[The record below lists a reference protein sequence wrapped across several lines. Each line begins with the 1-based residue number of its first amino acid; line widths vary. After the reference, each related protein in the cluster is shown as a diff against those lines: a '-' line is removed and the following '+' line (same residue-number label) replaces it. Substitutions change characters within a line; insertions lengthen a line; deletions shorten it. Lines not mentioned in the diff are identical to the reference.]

1 MALGSDAHC
10 DNETLTPPRLSGGG
24 AGCEFGG
31 GDRQNC
37 GFGFARSFD
46 GGMKKFREGFDA
58 GDEAGAG
65 PGEMAA
71 GFEGVDTLIAD
82 GGNRLPRVGEYHGA
96 VFVARLLVQSF
107 PEPNDR
113 QRKTAGAT
121 PGMRRVAAPSLSAPV
136 PRVSRAARRFA
147 GATLPLHDHGEFLRQ
162 PTRCL

>member
-96 VFVARLLVQSF
+96 VFVARLL
-107 PEPNDR
+107 
-113 QRKTAGAT
+113 GA
-121 PGMRRVAAPSLSAPV
+121 V
-136 PRVSRAARRFA
+136 AARRDEKNLRGGVDHIFDRDAAGWRALFA
-147 GATLPLHDHGEFLRQ
+147 EDIFP
-162 PTRCL
+162 